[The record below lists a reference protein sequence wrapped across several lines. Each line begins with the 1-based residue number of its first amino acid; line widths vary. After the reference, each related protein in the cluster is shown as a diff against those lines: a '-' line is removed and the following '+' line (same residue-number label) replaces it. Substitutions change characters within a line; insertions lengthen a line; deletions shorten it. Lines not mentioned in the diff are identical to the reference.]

1 MFRLSFLFCLWFL
14 QCPSASPSASPTSRW
29 LRGSLRNNIATMRFS
44 PEGVRICGISPDL
57 GERPGLHYQKYPEIS
72 RHAFCKSSIPGT
84 PDAYRWWRMLLWDL
98 QMILNNPA
106 MSIFVASHI
115 GDCGRRSLALQS
127 WYQLLV
133 EVVGVGLDFRSAS
146 RTIIR
151 SACQWQS
158 RTDTVSKH

>member
-1 MFRLSFLFCLWFL
+1 MFSHQHLPPLDDCEV
-14 QCPSASPSASPTSRW
+14 RW
-29 LRGSLRNNIATMRFS
+29 GTNIATMRFS

-57 GERPGLHYQKYPEIS
+57 NKSDRSDLVCITRNIQKCFLQI
-72 RHAFCKSSIPGT
+72 IPGT
-84 PDAYRWWRMLLWDL
+84 PDAYKWWWRMLLWDF
-98 QMILNNPA
+98 QMILNNPT
-106 MSIFVASHI
+106 MSLFVASHI

-133 EVVGVGLDFRSAS
+133 EVVGMGLDFRSAS